1 MVYLLRFDALVA
13 MGADCTVVLW
23 IYYVR
28 LACELILVVCNI
40 VAL

>member
-1 MVYLLRFDALVA
+1 MVYLLRFDEFVV

-23 IYYVR
+23 IYYVC
-28 LACELILVVCNI
+28 LACELILVICNI